1 MVKILLSLLCNLSY
15 GMQSPSILNGGGAK
29 NFLNEIKKVGTEQLL
44 GEMSFSFLRNTIFP
58 KKLEFNK
65 K

>member
-1 MVKILLSLLCNLSY
+1 
-15 GMQSPSILNGGGAK
+15 MQSPSILNGGGAK
-29 NFLNEIKKVGTEQLL
+29 NLLNEIKKVGTEQLL
-44 GEMSFSFLRNTIFP
+44 GEMSFNFLRNTIFP